1 MAGVQGLGP
10 GGVVQRVSH
19 GCSRGYYEQ
28 VPFRHRGME
37 YFDDAYGVWQ
47 VFLSVGF
54 LVGVHIYFGTVGCC
68 ACTRAIFLQKYKINL
83 YAVVFSFLFSA

>member
-37 YFDDAYGVWQ
+37 YFDDAYGAWQ

-68 ACTRAIFLQKYKINL
+68 ACTRAIFFTKVQN
-83 YAVVFSFLFSA
+83 